1 MTVTKKAKPS
11 VYDDTTDGFARMVKD
26 AQGDMRGYQM
36 DPAMRAVAERCSTGR
51 IVTMTSKIPG
61 EADARRARR

>member
-1 MTVTKKAKPS
+1 MSSKKKQESAEH
-11 VYDDTTDGFARMVKD
+11 DDTTDGFARMVKD

-36 DPAMRAVAERCSTGR
+36 DPAMRAVAERCSGGR

-61 EADARRARR
+61 EDEARRVRR